1 MKIVAFDEA
10 ARRVSPGTSSMRGS
24 RLEEGWHDRE
34 RQRHDQD
41 PRLRPTRPEYSGSVV
56 EETAATGSSGTNDAE
71 LLEAAPSRPSVDR
84 CRSWRFAVK
93 RGSTRSCPPPRF
105 RPGGEPWKPASPA
118 KVGGEGDSRIERS
131 KGYSSC
137 RSVADAG
144 FWTHLPQR
152 GEAGRKAESAGAGSA
167 RRGGSTLTT
176 GARLVAGER
185 VRGDRGQTSS
195 ERAAA
200 CSDREI
206 GGFYQR
212 KASWFRYSSSP

>member
-1 MKIVAFDEA
+1 VKIVAFDEA
-10 ARRVSPGTSSMRGS
+10 ARTVSPGTSSMRGS

-41 PRLRPTRPEYSGSVV
+41 PRLRPTKPEFSGSVV

-71 LLEAAPSRPSVDR
+71 LLGAAPPRPSVI
-84 CRSWRFAVK
+84 AAEAG
-93 RGSTRSCPPPRF
+93 GSSSNEAPLDHALPPRF

-144 FWTHLPQR
+144 KDASSP
-152 GEAGRKAESAGAGSA
+152 AGRSRPQGRERRRRVSLTRRLHVDHGSRFA
-167 RRGGSTLTT
+167 
-176 GARLVAGER
+176 VGER
-185 VRGDRGQTSS
+185 VRGDRGQTS
-195 ERAAA
+195 
-200 CSDREI
+200 
-206 GGFYQR
+206 Q
-212 KASWFRYSSSP
+212 

>member
-10 ARRVSPGTSSMRGS
+10 ARTVSPGTSSMRGS

-41 PRLRPTRPEYSGSVV
+41 PRLRPTKPEYSGSVV

-71 LLEAAPSRPSVDR
+71 LLGAAPPRPSVI
-84 CRSWRFAVK
+84 AAEAG
-93 RGSTRSCPPPRF
+93 GSPSSEAPLDHALPPRF

-118 KVGGEGDSRIERS
+118 KVGGEGDSRVERS

-144 FWTHLPQR
+144 KYASSP
-152 GEAGRKAESAGAGSA
+152 AGRSRPQGRERRRRVSSTRRLHVDNGGAARSGRKGAG
-167 RRGGSTLTT
+167 
-176 GARLVAGER
+176 
-185 VRGDRGQTSS
+185 
-195 ERAAA
+195 
-200 CSDREI
+200 
-206 GGFYQR
+206 
-212 KASWFRYSSSP
+212 